1 MLFNKRDTVL
11 IDKIEYICYREDNR
25 YTQFEHLG
33 ILIQDFINDDD
44 IKEIVRIVE
53 HDHEYV
59 FIGIKIKNSETYL
72 LFMKDFSSE

>member
-11 IDKIEYICYREDNR
+11 IDKIEYICYREDDGD
-25 YTQFEHLG
+25 EHLG
-33 ILIQDFINDDD
+33 ILIQDFIRDDE

-53 HDHEYV
+53 HEHEYV

>member
-11 IDKIEYICYREDNR
+11 IDKIEYICYREDE
-25 YTQFEHLG
+25 YLG

-53 HDHEYV
+53 HEHEYV

>member
-1 MLFNKRDTVL
+1 MIFNNRDTVV
-11 IDKIEYICYREDNR
+11 IDTIEYICYRED
-25 YTQFEHLG
+25 EHLG
-33 ILIQDFINDDD
+33 ILIQNFISDDD

-53 HDHEYV
+53 HEHEYV

>member
-11 IDKIEYICYREDNR
+11 IDKIEYICYRED
-25 YTQFEHLG
+25 EHLG
-33 ILIQDFINDDD
+33 ILIQDFISDDD

-53 HDHEYV
+53 HEYV
-59 FIGIKIKNSETYL
+59 FIGIKIKNIETYL

>member
-11 IDKIEYICYREDNR
+11 IDKIEYICYRED
-25 YTQFEHLG
+25 EHLG
-33 ILIQDFINDDD
+33 ILIQNFISDDD

-53 HDHEYV
+53 HEYV

>member
-1 MLFNKRDTVL
+1 MIFNTRDTV
-11 IDKIEYICYREDNR
+11 IIGKIEYICYRED
-25 YTQFEHLG
+25 EHFG

-53 HDHEYV
+53 HEHEYV

>member
-1 MLFNKRDTVL
+1 MEINYRQTIKLND
-11 IDKIEYICYREDNR
+11 IEYICYKDDDID
-25 YTQFEHLG
+25 HLG
-33 ILIQDFINDDD
+33 ILIQKFISDDD

-53 HDHEYV
+53 HEHKYV